1 MNDLTLEKYE
11 YSYSLMTVMGSD
23 GDIEHSTIIETDN
36 PFNYYFREDSYKDT
50 VDLVEM
56 HTGKIVITWPLYSE
70 KFNKGAF
77 KHRFYSINKSE
88 NFGI

>member
-1 MNDLTLEKYE
+1 MSDLTLEEYE

-23 GDIEHSTIIETDN
+23 GDTEYSTTIETDN
-36 PFNYYFREDSYKDT
+36 PFNYYFREDSYQDI

-56 HTGKIVITWPLYSE
+56 HTGKVITTWPLYLE

-77 KHRFYSINKSE
+77 KHRFYSINKSK
-88 NFGI
+88 NFGV

>member
-1 MNDLTLEKYE
+1 MNDLTPGKYE

-23 GDIEHSTIIETDN
+23 GDIEHSITIETDN
-36 PFNYYFREDSYKDT
+36 PFNYYFREDSYQDT

-56 HTGKIVITWPLYSE
+56 HTGKVITTWPLYSE

-77 KHRFYSINKSE
+77 KHRFYSINKSK
-88 NFGI
+88 NFGV